1 MLITPLTSRAAMAV
15 TNSLVKNLESKSQSF
30 RDATFVK
37 KRRENCPVF
46 VSPCGSIH
54 GTSALVV
61 P

>member
-1 MLITPLTSRAAMAV
+1 MAA

-30 RDATFVK
+30 RDVTFVK
-37 KRRENCPVF
+37 KRRENRPAF

-54 GTSALVV
+54 ETSALVV

>member
-1 MLITPLTSRAAMAV
+1 MAA

-37 KRRENCPVF
+37 KRRENCSVF
-46 VSPCGSIH
+46 VSPYGSIH